1 MKPLHYYFM
10 GTGTWFFAYGLQS
23 VIFAWLVTMVLQE
36 SAEKVGLAQ
45 MAFLLP
51 ATLLMLLGGSL
62 ADHFGGKRLAIIGHL
77 VAATAPLFLTVVT
90 WLGGMSYTTVIIFAV
105 VMGCAQALVTPARD
119 GLIANLAGGNI
130 QRRVVQA
137 SMIQFGLQMTGFL
150 VASFADEVG
159 PIRILLIQASVL
171 MVGTFFYFRMEV
183 EHVPSPNV
191 SNNMAQHIFRSVQT
205 GYRTVRAS
213 TYLTGIVIQNCAMGV
228 FFMGSYIVTVPLL
241 IRETYGGSA
250 RELSLI
256 NALNSFG
263 FILTILLL
271 LRIGNVHRQGRA
283 LLCAQ
288 GVGAIILAGGGLE
301 LGLTSLAICIF
312 LWGVCGGLAMTM
324 SRTVMQELAPPD
336 QRARMMAFYAFSLM
350 GSGPVGALLS
360 GYLVEWY
367 GPATALIISSFAM
380 LTVVTYVSLTS
391 TLWKL
396 DASKHETIEPLATE
410 GP

>member
-62 ADHFGGKRLAIIGHL
+62 ADHFGGKLLAIIGHL
-77 VAATAPLFLTVVT
+77 VAATAPLFLTLVT
-90 WLGGMSYTTVIIFAV
+90 WLGGMSYNTVIIFAV

-119 GLIANLAGGNI
+119 GLLANLAGGNI

-171 MVGTFFYFRMEV
+171 MAGTFFYFRMKV
-183 EHVPSPNV
+183 EHIPSPNV

-288 GVGAIILAGGGLE
+288 GIGAIILAGGGLE
-301 LGLTSLAICIF
+301 LGLTSLAVCIF

-380 LTVVTYVSLTS
+380 LSVVTYVSLTS

-410 GP
+410 EQ

>member
-1 MKPLHYYFM
+1 
-10 GTGTWFFAYGLQS
+10 
-23 VIFAWLVTMVLQE
+23 
-36 SAEKVGLAQ
+36 
-45 MAFLLP
+45 
-51 ATLLMLLGGSL
+51 
-62 ADHFGGKRLAIIGHL
+62 
-77 VAATAPLFLTVVT
+77 
-90 WLGGMSYTTVIIFAV
+90 
-105 VMGCAQALVTPARD
+105 
-119 GLIANLAGGNI
+119 
-130 QRRVVQA
+130 
-137 SMIQFGLQMTGFL
+137 
-150 VASFADEVG
+150 
-159 PIRILLIQASVL
+159 
-171 MVGTFFYFRMEV
+171 
-183 EHVPSPNV
+183 
-191 SNNMAQHIFRSVQT
+191 RSVQT

-288 GVGAIILAGGGLE
+288 GIGAIILAGGGLE
-301 LGLTSLAICIF
+301 LGLTSLAVCIF

-380 LTVVTYVSLTS
+380 LSVVTYVSLTS

-410 GP
+410 EQ

>member
-10 GTGTWFFAYGLQS
+10 GTGSWFFAYGLQS

-150 VASFADEVG
+150 SCF
-159 PIRILLIQASVL
+159 
-171 MVGTFFYFRMEV
+171 
-183 EHVPSPNV
+183 
-191 SNNMAQHIFRSVQT
+191 
-205 GYRTVRAS
+205 
-213 TYLTGIVIQNCAMGV
+213 
-228 FFMGSYIVTVPLL
+228 
-241 IRETYGGSA
+241 
-250 RELSLI
+250 
-256 NALNSFG
+256 
-263 FILTILLL
+263 
-271 LRIGNVHRQGRA
+271 
-283 LLCAQ
+283 
-288 GVGAIILAGGGLE
+288 
-301 LGLTSLAICIF
+301 
-312 LWGVCGGLAMTM
+312 VC
-324 SRTVMQELAPPD
+324 
-336 QRARMMAFYAFSLM
+336 
-350 GSGPVGALLS
+350 
-360 GYLVEWY
+360 
-367 GPATALIISSFAM
+367 
-380 LTVVTYVSLTS
+380 
-391 TLWKL
+391 
-396 DASKHETIEPLATE
+396 
-410 GP
+410 

>member
-1 MKPLHYYFM
+1 
-10 GTGTWFFAYGLQS
+10 
-23 VIFAWLVTMVLQE
+23 
-36 SAEKVGLAQ
+36 
-45 MAFLLP
+45 
-51 ATLLMLLGGSL
+51 
-62 ADHFGGKRLAIIGHL
+62 
-77 VAATAPLFLTVVT
+77 
-90 WLGGMSYTTVIIFAV
+90 
-105 VMGCAQALVTPARD
+105 
-119 GLIANLAGGNI
+119 
-130 QRRVVQA
+130 
-137 SMIQFGLQMTGFL
+137 
-150 VASFADEVG
+150 
-159 PIRILLIQASVL
+159 
-171 MVGTFFYFRMEV
+171 
-183 EHVPSPNV
+183 
-191 SNNMAQHIFRSVQT
+191 
-205 GYRTVRAS
+205 
-213 TYLTGIVIQNCAMGV
+213 
-228 FFMGSYIVTVPLL
+228 VTVPLL

-288 GVGAIILAGGGLE
+288 GIGAIILAGGGLE
-301 LGLTSLAICIF
+301 LGLTSLAVCIF

-380 LTVVTYVSLTS
+380 LSVVTYVSLTS

-410 GP
+410 EQ